1 MPAHLC
7 AACAEN
13 ATQEEVARLWREREL
28 SEEKQEPSLKTI
40 PRFFVPKR
48 TGAAMSQSQ
57 SELQQGVAKVVRARL
72 QERMAGMLL
81 ETVDMDQLWRLLKQ
95 HASPPCAPT
104 HRHSP
109 FREMKRAEL
118 GRAGLGWTGTGRAK
132 PVSPSS
138 ALAARDW
145 INYDDF
151 VQISESFSQVG
162 LGWRRLFPGLDSLH
176 PPLILPLPLLAPAPH
191 PPTPA
196 PCTRPSSSHSRPRC
210 VDVPRRRSSARHTS
224 SNSLTMIVGASRL
237 VRCRPG
243 SIPSRS
249 EPIPPPGF
257 TPGIAFFSPSR
268 HTASPQ
274 VLHFFHWVRRKNALM
289 RTRIELSSYD
299 HRWAAVA
306 LPCVVLPCGSA
317 RVVLPCSSAPK
328 SAGPK
333 VTLPPKVAFAGT
345 RLPCGCPQT
354 TFPPPIASR
363 SPPECATRIQPQEI
377 NR

>member
-176 PPLILPLPLLAPAPH
+176 PPLILPLPPQMCGRAQEAFFCASHFLKFPHDDCGRISVSALSTGEHPLSFRAHPATWLH
-191 PPTPA
+191 PRDCIFFT
-196 PCTRPSSSHSRPRC
+196 
-210 VDVPRRRSSARHTS
+210 
-224 SNSLTMIVGASRL
+224 
-237 VRCRPG
+237 
-243 SIPSRS
+243 
-249 EPIPPPGF
+249 IPPHGF
-257 TPGIAFFSPSR
+257 TPGAAF
-268 HTASPQ
+268 
-274 VLHFFHWVRRKNALM
+274 
-289 RTRIELSSYD
+289 
-299 HRWAAVA
+299 
-306 LPCVVLPCGSA
+306 LPLG
-317 RVVLPCSSAPK
+317 APK
-328 SAGPK
+328 ECPHAHTDR
-333 VTLPPKVAFAGT
+333 TLFV
-345 RLPCGCPQT
+345 
-354 TFPPPIASR
+354 
-363 SPPECATRIQPQEI
+363 
-377 NR
+377 

>member
-196 PCTRPSSSHSRPRC
+196 PCTRPSSSHSRPLHPPLILPLPPQMCGRAQEAFFC
-210 VDVPRRRSSARHTS
+210 ASHFLKFPHDDCGRISVSALSTGEHPLSFRAHPATWLHPRDCIFFT
-224 SNSLTMIVGASRL
+224 
-237 VRCRPG
+237 
-243 SIPSRS
+243 
-249 EPIPPPGF
+249 IPPHGF
-257 TPGIAFFSPSR
+257 TPGAAF
-268 HTASPQ
+268 
-274 VLHFFHWVRRKNALM
+274 
-289 RTRIELSSYD
+289 
-299 HRWAAVA
+299 
-306 LPCVVLPCGSA
+306 LPLG
-317 RVVLPCSSAPK
+317 APK
-328 SAGPK
+328 ECPHAHTDR
-333 VTLPPKVAFAGT
+333 TLFV
-345 RLPCGCPQT
+345 
-354 TFPPPIASR
+354 
-363 SPPECATRIQPQEI
+363 
-377 NR
+377 